1 MSFRSTVARASALVL
16 GLGLVSAACGQY
28 SISNIRALKAF
39 KEGNDLYGRK
49 EYKSAVDRYHEVFQR
64 NPEFKGVAYFF
75 LANSYDNLYKETKKG
90 DPENDAY
97 LTKAIEYYKLA
108 IEKIKDTDAPQ
119 APDVRKRSY
128 EFLIAAYKDKMK
140 DFAQAEPVAKQMID
154 MEPGD
159 PTNYQV
165 LGALYEDAGR
175 YEEAEAMFIKST
187 QIKASDPQV
196 YSALAG
202 YYVRQAKFDKTM
214 EALQKRADTEPNNPE
229 AWHTM
234 ATYYSE
240 KVTMDTKVPRQK
252 AIEYTMAG
260 LAAEEKALAIN
271 PEYADAL
278 TFKGILLIVQAKYE
292 NNAQKRA
299 ELTKLADE
307 VRTQSIQLREK
318 QAGEAAKK
326 TAEAGKKGGGKDKE
340 HE

>member
-1 MSFRSTVARASALVL
+1 MLFRSTVARASALVL

-39 KEGNDLYGRK
+39 KEGNELYGRK
-49 EYKSAVDRYHEVFQR
+49 EYKTAVDRYHEVFER

-75 LANSYDNLYKETKKG
+75 LANSYDNLYKDSKKG
-90 DPENDAY
+90 EPENDAY
-97 LTKAIEYYKLA
+97 LTKAIENYKLA
-108 IEKIKDTDAPQ
+108 IEKIKDNDAPQ

-140 DFAQAEPVAKQMID
+140 DFALAEPVAKQMID
-154 MEPGD
+154 MDPGD

-175 YEEAEAMFIKST
+175 YEDAEALFVKST
-187 QIKASDPQV
+187 TIKPKDPQV

-202 YYVRQAKFDKTM
+202 YYNRQGKFDKTM
-214 EALQKRADTEPNNPE
+214 EALQKRADAEPNNPE

-240 KVTMDTKVPRQK
+240 KVTLDAGVKKQK
-252 AIEYTMAG
+252 AIDYTLAG
-260 LAAEEKALAIN
+260 IAAEDHALTIN

-278 TFKGILLIVQAKYE
+278 TFKGILLRVQAKYE
-292 NNAQKRA
+292 TNVQKRA
-299 ELTKLADE
+299 DLTKEADE
-307 VRTQSIQLREK
+307 LLAKSMELRAK
-318 QAGEAAKK
+318 QAGDAAKK
-326 TAEAGKKGGGKDKE
+326 STDAAKKGGKDKN
-340 HE
+340 